1 MSSATTARGQSDL
14 PRSLLR
20 GALRPAVLRFAAMRF
35 SLDTPLETVVGSWW
49 ARIDDA
55 SKKAFLAALAVSV
68 LAFGFEMTNLS
79 LIHDDVNQFDIQD
92 TILGHYLGRFGAG
105 LLYYY
110 TQNHYFMPF
119 LQLAEGMLLMSAYG
133 VVVARCWGAR
143 TAVDIAVVAA
153 IVCVFPYMAHT
164 YQYNTSMMINPLA
177 HLLAALAV
185 VFSLRATL
193 ASVTLAALL
202 YIGAFSI
209 YQSVAA
215 NAATLFVLWLL
226 SRLLFADAADP
237 LTPKRALRATLAVVA
252 AVVVGGLVYVAI
264 VSAMHIDFDTDHA
277 AAEAFRFG
285 GVTKLGEAI
294 PLVLNGTRAFFVWP
308 EAYFPDYLK
317 TIQLLFA
324 AAAAA
329 ICLWIPARIPGKVA
343 ALALL
348 VFAAFTPRA
357 LQLLHPDGSFHALT
371 LTAYALFVA
380 ATVLIV
386 LRAGRVALR
395 NVGLIGAALLV
406 AGYVMQCN
414 WISTVNY
421 LNTTAHF
428 NTLTQILARLRSIPD
443 ARWDG
448 KKIAVVGR
456 YDMPSDYPFRLSAGV
471 AIKFIDP
478 EHMTSLARL
487 MRDEATFVAADRSMP
502 GVLEYAATHAP
513 WPAPGSVAV
522 VDGMGV
528 VVLSRPGTADR

>member
-1 MSSATTARGQSDL
+1 V
-14 PRSLLR
+14 RSL
-20 GALRPAVLRFAAMRF
+20 FN
-35 SLDTPLETVVGSWW
+35 TPLESTL
-49 ARIDDA
+49 ARCWSSIDA
-55 SKKAFLAALAVSV
+55 PSRRAFLATLVVSV

-143 TAVDIAVVAA
+143 SAVDMAVVAA
-153 IVCVFPYMAHT
+153 ILCVFPYMAHT
-164 YQYNTSMMINPLA
+164 YQYNTSMAINPLA

-185 VFSLRATL
+185 VLSLRATPGYV
-193 ASVTLAALL
+193 ALAAIL
-202 YIGAFSI
+202 YVGAFSI
-209 YQSVAA
+209 YQAVAA

-226 SRLLFADAADP
+226 TRVLFEDAADP

-252 AVVVGGLVYVAI
+252 AVIAGGLVYVAI

-294 PLVLNGTRAFFVWP
+294 PLVLNGTRSFFVWP

-324 AAAAA
+324 GAAAA
-329 ICLWIPARIPGKVA
+329 ICLWIPPRFSLKIA
-343 ALALL
+343 ALGLL
-348 VFAAFTPRA
+348 VLAAFTPRA
-357 LQLLHPDGSFHALT
+357 LQLLHPDGTYHALT

-386 LRAGRVALR
+386 MRAGRVVLR
-395 NVGLIGAALLV
+395 NLGLIGASLLI
-406 AGYVMQCN
+406 AGYVLQCN

-421 LNTTAHF
+421 VNTVAHF
-428 NTLTQILARLRSIPD
+428 DTLTQILARLRSIPD

-448 KKIAVVGR
+448 KKVVVVGR
-456 YDMPSDYPFRLSAGV
+456 YDMPSGYPFKLSAGV
-471 AIKFIDP
+471 AIKYIDP
-478 EHMTSLARL
+478 EHMTSLAHL
-487 MRDEATFVAADRSMP
+487 LRDEATFVAADQSMP
-502 GVLEYAATHAP
+502 GVLAYAATHAP
-513 WPAPGSVAV
+513 WPAPESVTV
-522 VDGMGV
+522 IDGVGV
-528 VVLSRPGTADR
+528 VILSRPGASEH